1 MLENMKFTSDAEQ
14 DISLV
19 LLCSIVR
26 YILVRYPRESWDTLA
41 RYPRESWDI
50 LVRLLV
56 SHPREI
62 SSWDSSWVVRYLR
75 KISSWDIL
83 VSREISSWDILVR
96 YPRETPCE
104 SWDILVRYPRES
116 WDILVRLLV
125 SREISSWDILVS
137 GEISSRDILVRFHIS
152 TRPCIL
158 FSISKIFRQ
167 NIIKINTFASCA

>member
-62 SSWDSSWVVRYLR
+62 SSWVSSWVVRYLR

-96 YPRETPCE
+96 YPRE
-104 SWDILVRYPRES
+104 W

>member
-96 YPRETPCE
+96 YPRE
-104 SWDILVRYPRES
+104 W